1 MEFYDFPFSWEC
13 HHPNRRTPSHQPV
26 KILLNL
32 TCKLQNPAVPLQWIY
47 YDIFGDIYLVEYGEL
62 IPDADQPSKPLV
74 VFPSEAPVVVLQQ
87 R

>member
-1 MEFYDFPFSWEC
+1 
-13 HHPNRRTPSHQPV
+13 
-26 KILLNL
+26 
-32 TCKLQNPAVPLQWIY
+32 LQNPAVPLQWIY